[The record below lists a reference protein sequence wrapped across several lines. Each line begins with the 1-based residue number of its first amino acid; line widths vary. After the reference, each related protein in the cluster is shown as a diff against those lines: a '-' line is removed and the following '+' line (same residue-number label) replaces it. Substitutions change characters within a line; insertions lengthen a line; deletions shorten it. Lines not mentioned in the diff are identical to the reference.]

1 MDLAERCEM
10 KLTLAVVTIAVICA
24 SGRPSATTV
33 DRPLGS
39 GLAASRAS
47 AVAAQDMAGDWNGTW
62 QGTTVSG
69 QTLVLEL
76 KIEGQRMTGRL
87 LVGKQSAKISE
98 GKVVGEA
105 FALTT
110 GPIDGHNVAGT
121 GRMVGGSIEF
131 TIDGVKAP
139 LTLTRVK

>member
-1 MDLAERCEM
+1 M

-24 SGRPSATTV
+24 SGRPGATTI
-33 DRPLGS
+33 DRQPGQT
-39 GLAASRAS
+39 GNAASIAAA

-76 KIEGQRMTGRL
+76 KIEGQKMTGRL